1 MAFTDAQKAKIRR
14 YLGYPDVFRY
24 ANTRLESA
32 IDVVGGRAEVQALVE
47 ADLAALDTI
56 DAKLSSVAS
65 SQGGLKRIDDIEFY
79 EGQAVSQIR
88 SDGRRMAGRLSITFG
103 VPIEGDVFG
112 SGGYTGDGWSGA
124 CHQYGGGMF
133 RLG

>member
-32 IDVVGGRAEVQALVE
+32 IDVIGGRAEVQALVE
-47 ADLAALDTI
+47 ADLTALDAVDT
-56 DAKLSSVAS
+56 KLSSVAS

-79 EGQAVSQIR
+79 EGQAVSQIQ
-88 SDGRRMAGRLSITFG
+88 SDGRRLVGRLSITFG
-103 VPIEGDVFG
+103 VPVQGDVFG
-112 SGGYTGDGWSGA
+112 SGGYTGDEWSRGRT
-124 CHQYGGGMF
+124 QYGGMF
-133 RLG
+133 NLG

>member
-24 ANTRLESA
+24 ANSRLESA
-32 IDVVGGRAEVQALVE
+32 IDVIGARAEVQALVE
-47 ADLAALDTI
+47 ADLTALEAI
-56 DAKLSSVAS
+56 DAKLLTVAS

-88 SDGRRMAGRLSITFG
+88 SDGRRLAGRLSITFG
-103 VPIEGDVFG
+103 VPLAGDVFG
-112 SGGYTGDGWSGA
+112 TAGYTGDEWSRG
-124 CHQYGGGMF
+124 QTQNGGMF
-133 RLG
+133 PLG